1 MADTREAPFGHEP
14 PGVATRRVVGVV
26 LVLGTAVAIALVA
39 LWLALTYWVMPGHAQ
54 LKTRPA
60 VLPPAPRLQPH
71 PDNDLAALREEKR
84 ALLHGY
90 AWNDKAHRFA
100 RIPIGRAMEIYAR
113 EQKAANGNREQG
125 TGAGTPAPSASTS
138 GPGTEVPGPGSKG
151 RAVRTAPKAA
161 AASTSPG
168 GRR

>member
-39 LWLALTYWVMPGHAQ
+39 LWLALTYWVMPNHAQ

-60 VLPPAPRLQPH
+60 VLPPAPRLQPS
-71 PDNDLAALREEKR
+71 PDNDLTALREEKT
-84 ALLHGY
+84 ALLDGY
-90 AWNDKAHRFA
+90 AWVDKSHRFA
-100 RIPIGRAMEIYAR
+100 RIPIGRAMQIYVR
-113 EQKAANGNREQG
+113 DQKAGTGNREQG
-125 TGAGTPAPSASTS
+125 PGGGTPAASGSTS
-138 GPGTEVPGPGSKG
+138 GPATRARGPE
-151 RAVRTAPKAA
+151 AEMP
-161 AASTSPG
+161 AASASSG